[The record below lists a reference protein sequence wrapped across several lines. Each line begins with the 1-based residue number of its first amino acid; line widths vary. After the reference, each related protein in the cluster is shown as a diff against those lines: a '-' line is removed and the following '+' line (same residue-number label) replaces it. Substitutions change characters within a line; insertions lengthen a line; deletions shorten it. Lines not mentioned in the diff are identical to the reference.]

1 MTPHAPPHFSLPS
14 QVQAPEPLSWPS
26 IQKQLLSQQQGPG
39 ALAAAAVA
47 ALGLGAAVY
56 RGIRCGGSVGEGNM
70 RGGLLAKWHGFGA
83 TN

>member
-1 MTPHAPPHFSLPS
+1 MHPTHFPPPS

-47 ALGLGAAVY
+47 ALGLGAAIY
-56 RGIRCGGSVGEGNM
+56 RGVRCGGNYAREGCMGEPS
-70 RGGLLAKWHGFGA
+70 LSP
-83 TN
+83 